1 MDSSENI
8 RTKNGPKGR
17 GEMTRGKK
25 AFVNGVRFFFFK
37 RTKKPL
43 LRSQVP
49 SLKGSATLRNK
60 SACANRDARATLS
73 QTFLGNYVPFYCY
86 F

>member
-8 RTKNGPKGR
+8 RTKNGRKVR
-17 GEMTRGKK
+17 GEMIRGKK
-25 AFVNGVRFFFFK
+25 AFINGVLFFFK
-37 RTKKPL
+37 RTKKPP

-49 SLKGSATLRNK
+49 SLKGSATQRNK